1 MELQLTY
8 LAKEL
13 EVERMRR
20 ENLQKQVQLMQ
31 EKLVQQKFASEEEV
45 EMFKLEK
52 ETRENNVKRPNMD
65 VEDLKVL

>member
-1 MELQLTY
+1 
-8 LAKEL
+8 
-13 EVERMRR
+13 
-20 ENLQKQVQLMQ
+20 MQ

-52 ETRENNVKRPNMD
+52 ETRENNVKKPNMD